1 VIADQLAREF
11 PATNKDW
18 GVTIEP
24 LRNGIMGRELQ
35 LTSLFLLGIVGFVL
49 LMCCGNVAN
58 LLLARAN
65 VRARELA
72 VRSALGA
79 GRARIVGQL
88 LTESLVLA
96 ALGGVFGVGLGAAML
111 KLAPALMPAGLLPA
125 AVTLGFDMR
134 VLMFCVG
141 ATLVVGVLFG
151 VVPAWHATAI
161 SLAQAI
167 ASGSRSATTVS
178 GRFRN
183 LLVVGEVAAA
193 VLLLCG
199 AGLLL
204 RTLLVLGRFDTGY
217 RAASDSVLTL
227 DFTVQGSRYS
237 SGESL
242 LQFYENVERDVL
254 SLAGVRSV
262 GWVTTLPLGASELGP
277 WPFEI
282 VGDAPVEAAD
292 RPRAEY
298 SVASS
303 GYFQTLD
310 LPIVAGRGFTE
321 HDKGDTP
328 AVCIVNE
335 AFVRRYLQGRNPIG
349 AQVSIGPTFLRSA
362 KTLVREIVGVA
373 RQVKRRPDEPT
384 EAVQVYVPLSQN
396 PYGDVFMVV
405 SPTAGRPEALVPSI
419 RAVVARHDTNVPV
432 RRIKTLEDVAG
443 EATVRYRFRAVIVM
457 TFAALALLLAMVGVF
472 GVLAYAVQQRWR
484 ELGVRVALGATTGN
498 VLALV
503 LSSAGRVI
511 AVGAAVGLVAAAALA
526 QSISAFLFGV
536 RPLDPVTF
544 AAVAGVLALTGM
556 VATAAPA
563 LRAARV
569 DPVVVL
575 RNE

>member
-1 VIADQLAREF
+1 
-11 PATNKDW
+11 
-18 GVTIEP
+18 
-24 LRNGIMGRELQ
+24 
-35 LTSLFLLGIVGFVL
+35 
-49 LMCCGNVAN
+49 
-58 LLLARAN
+58 
-65 VRARELA
+65 
-72 VRSALGA
+72 
-79 GRARIVGQL
+79 
-88 LTESLVLA
+88 
-96 ALGGVFGVGLGAAML
+96 
-111 KLAPALMPAGLLPA
+111 
-125 AVTLGFDMR
+125 
-134 VLMFCVG
+134 
-141 ATLVVGVLFG
+141 
-151 VVPAWHATAI
+151 
-161 SLAQAI
+161 
-167 ASGSRSATTVS
+167 
-178 GRFRN
+178 
-183 LLVVGEVAAA
+183 
-193 VLLLCG
+193 
-199 AGLLL
+199 
-204 RTLLVLGRFDTGY
+204 VLGQFDTGY

-227 DFTVQGSRYS
+227 DFTVQASRYS

-242 LQFYENVERDVL
+242 LQFYDNVERDVL
-254 SLAGVRSV
+254 SLASVRSV

-298 SVASS
+298 SVASP
-303 GYFQTLD
+303 GYFRTLD
-310 LPIVAGRGFTE
+310 LPVVAGRGFTE
-321 HDKGDTP
+321 RDKGDTP

-335 AFVRRYLQGRNPIG
+335 AFVRRHLQGRDPIG
-349 AQVSIGPTFLRSA
+349 AQVSIGPTFLGPA

-373 RQVKRRPDEPT
+373 RQVKRRLDELSD
-384 EAVQVYVPLSQN
+384 AVQVYVPLSQN

-405 SPTAGRPEALVPSI
+405 SPTVGRPETLVPAI
-419 RAVVARHDTNVPV
+419 RAAVARHDANVPV

-484 ELGVRVALGATTGN
+484 ELGVRIALGATTGN

-511 AVGAAVGLVAAAALA
+511 AVGAAVGLVAAAALG

-544 AAVAGVLALTGM
+544 AAVAGVLALTG
-556 VATAAPA
+556 VIATAAPA